1 MLKVI
6 FNSGTT
12 VSFFSFSGTLS
23 FLVPSQGIH
32 LFITERVADSRGLPE
47 RREGDAAFARIPKS
61 SRRLGTVQCQQK
73 GINIHQR
80 RS

>member
-12 VSFFSFSGTLS
+12 FSSRSLS
-23 FLVPSQGIH
+23 LPVLLQSNH
-32 LFITERVADSRGLPE
+32 LFITRQKNGDLRKGLTE
-47 RREGDAAFARIPKS
+47 EEGFSESCSWPGLFEND
-61 SRRLGTVQCQQK
+61 LEMQCQQK

-80 RS
+80 QP